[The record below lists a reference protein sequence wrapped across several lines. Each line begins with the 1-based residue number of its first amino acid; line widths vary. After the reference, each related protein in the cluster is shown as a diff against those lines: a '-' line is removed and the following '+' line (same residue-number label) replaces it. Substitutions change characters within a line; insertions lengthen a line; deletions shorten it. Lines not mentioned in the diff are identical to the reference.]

1 MPQDHGLLL
10 VVDDDPEWR
19 EALSDVLREEG
30 YSVAVAED
38 GVAALDMLSHS
49 DPLVVIADIQ
59 MPFMGGRQLLGRVR
73 DDDGRVPVIIVSGE
87 YIATDDVS
95 LAGAFRVMSKPV
107 ALEELLST
115 VAKAVAR
122 RRAHLP
128 LNKLWL
134 AAGTVTKSRVRRTRR
149 PRWEAIRRAVST
161 ISTPTRA
168 ALLALVVASSLA
180 LLVRRRA
187 ALAAH

>member
-19 EALSDVLREEG
+19 DALSAVLREEG

-59 MPFMGGRQLLGRVR
+59 MPVMGGRQLLGRVR
-73 DDDGRVPVIIVSGE
+73 ADDARVPVIIVSSE
-87 YIATDDVS
+87 YIATDDHS

-107 ALEELLST
+107 ALEELLS
-115 VAKAVAR
+115 AVAEAGER

-134 AAGTVTKSRVRRTRR
+134 AAGSLSKSRVSRA
-149 PRWEAIRRAVST
+149 PRGRWDAIRRAVS
-161 ISTPTRA
+161 SVSPTRV

-180 LLVRRRA
+180 LIVRHRA
-187 ALAAH
+187 TLATQ